1 MAGSR
6 YTPDKAADY
15 MNQMSPR
22 ELNEAAHVQSDVDSG
37 PMALHHRI
45 GSGSGMAADGAE
57 FARLKRALVYASA
70 ELVIN
75 SPWQTGTTDTDPY
88 SSTSFNA
95 RSTATINGGI
105 GTIEGRVFN
114 ESGGTI
120 TLTASTVVG
129 DIPVGFRPSK
139 AIRGLVTIGSVS
151 GAIVMRQV
159 VYAQGGSVTI
169 VAGAAGADN
178 FVVPDG
184 GTFYLFPVSYR
195 VDGYRQ
201 TLEL

>member
-1 MAGSR
+1 MGSR
-6 YTPDKAADY
+6 YTPDKPADY

-45 GSGSGMAADGAE
+45 GSGAGQAADGAE

-70 ELVIN
+70 ELVID
-75 SPWQTGTTDTDPY
+75 SPFQTGSSDDDPY
-88 SSTSFNA
+88 ASNSFNG
-95 RSTATINGGI
+95 RSTATVNGGI

-114 ESGGTI
+114 ESGATV
-120 TLTASTVVG
+120 TLTASTVIG
-129 DIPVGFRPSK
+129 TIPLGFRPAK

-151 GAIVMRQV
+151 GAITMRQV
-159 VYAQGGSVTI
+159 VYAQGGSITI
-169 VAGAAGADN
+169 IAAAAGADN
-178 FVVPDG
+178 FVVPNG
-184 GTFYLFPVSYR
+184 STFYLFPVSYR
-195 VDGYRQ
+195 VDGYKQ